1 MKKSLI
7 RLFVPVFLLAALL
20 TGCTGKTQTTGPA
33 PTSAAQSEVQP
44 TDQPISATP
53 NPAATNAP
61 APSPT
66 PALIECNVYV
76 NGQALA
82 HRAFVDPTRSA
93 AMMVPLSDFV
103 QSIGAAMENNAAAL
117 TLHHEAL
124 DVTVV
129 IEDIYAD
136 PPICLVNGA
145 QGAMTAS
152 FVSRGST
159 VYAPLDMLTSW
170 FSMEWT
176 QNAVGDVLVNERPV
190 VENPEIIATPEPSV
204 QP

>member
-1 MKKSLI
+1 MKKSPI
-7 RLFVPVFLLAALL
+7 RLFVPVLLVAVLL
-20 TGCTGKTQTTGPA
+20 TGCTGKTQSAGPA
-33 PTSAAQSEVQP
+33 PTSAAQAEVLP
-44 TDQPISATP
+44 TDQPLSATA

-66 PALIECNVYV
+66 PMLIECNVYV
-76 NGQALA
+76 NGHALA

-103 QSIGAAMENNAAAL
+103 QCIGAAMENTAAAL
-117 TLHHEAL
+117 TLYHEAL
-124 DVTVV
+124 EVTVV

-136 PPICLVNGA
+136 PPVCLINGV

-152 FVSRGST
+152 FVSRGSI
-159 VYAPLDMLTSW
+159 VYAPLDMLTGW

-176 QNAVGDVLVNERPV
+176 QNAVGDVLVYDKPAET
-190 VENPEIIATPEPSV
+190 NPEIITAPEASV